1 MLKIVSIGILS
12 IVLSSGCLATKLLIP
27 DGEPLTVEESAQVNE
42 IRETVKDVVET
53 VGFVAKHT
61 NDVLVPG
68 GVGTLILGGL
78 GIWYRKR
85 KRKNG

>member
-1 MLKIVSIGILS
+1 MLKYVSIGILS
-12 IVLSSGCLATKLLIP
+12 IVLSSGCLVTELVA
-27 DGEPLTVEESAQVNE
+27 PLEVNE
-42 IRETVKDVVET
+42 IRETVKDVAET

-68 GVGTLILGGL
+68 GAGTLILAGL

-85 KRKNG
+85 WQNGRTLES